1 MLLLLF
7 FGTVPE
13 TIVVIFLESC
23 FIIEYILRDY
33 SNVQG
38 LLLSCAWMGLPSLEI
53 EKKETGVLGD
63 VVVITTGRKKRAKDI
78 VFQMRRQIVD
88 AATVCTMAM
97 CLSEDGYILQYI
109 LDFYIMAAVIFAV
122 HSQIEDL
129 T

>member
-1 MLLLLF
+1 
-7 FGTVPE
+7 
-13 TIVVIFLESC
+13 
-23 FIIEYILRDY
+23 
-33 SNVQG
+33 
-38 LLLSCAWMGLPSLEI
+38 MGLPSLEI

-129 T
+129 TWSSITSININSWYLNMRVEYWLTIIYKGSCPGLLYQ